1 MSRTEKPKLKVS
13 SRLLRKR
20 TKRTGFGA
28 NVAKQCRFCSN
39 RESLQG
45 LDYKNSAL
53 LRGFLTERGKI
64 LPSRISGNC
73 SLHQRWLAD
82 EVKKSRIVALLPFA
96 AHH

>member
-1 MSRTEKPKLKVS
+1 MARTTKPKLKVS

-20 TKRTGFGA
+20 TKRTGFGQGP
-28 NVAKQCRFCSN
+28 KQCRFCSN
-39 RESLQG
+39 RETLLG

-53 LRGFLTERGKI
+53 LRGFLTERGKV

-73 SLHQRWLAD
+73 ALHQRRLAC